1 MPNTQQQNFVD
12 TNIPTVSIA
21 DLISQYDI
29 AQLKLH
35 QCALYE
41 ADDNLDRNIEMAD
54 NEYLYLSK
62 QEEILS
68 TAAATPLKSKE
79 DIKSILR
86 LWQKETID
94 TIDGMS
100 AADDLIMAL
109 CRHFDVVA

>member
-1 MPNTQQQNFVD
+1 MPNTQPQNFVD
-12 TNIPTVSIA
+12 TNIPTVNIE

-29 AQLKLH
+29 ARLKLH

-41 ADDNLDRNIEMAD
+41 AGDNLDQNTKMAD

-68 TAAATPLKSKE
+68 AVAATPLKSKE

-94 TIDGMS
+94 TIDDMS
-100 AADDLIMAL
+100 AADDLVMAL
-109 CRHFDVVA
+109 CRHFDVVV